1 MGHEE
6 EGPMVLVV
14 KEEGEEPW
22 NDPKGVSFFE
32 RWPTSELEAFVNFLV
47 MQTKG
52 FELEI
57 MAFFFKKKMDA
68 IKGTKAQGNLKRKK
82 KICFSKFKRERKDW
96 NAKKFRW
103 GEGRLLRL
111 LKGLI

>member
-1 MGHEE
+1 
-6 EGPMVLVV
+6 MVLVV
-14 KEEGEEPW
+14 KEEGEKPW

-32 RWPTSELEAFVNFLV
+32 RWPTSELEAFDNFLV
-47 MQTKG
+47 MPTKG

-57 MAFFFKKKMDA
+57 MAFFKKMDP
-68 IKGTKAQGNLKRKK
+68 IKGKKAQGNLKRKK
-82 KICFSKFKRERKDW
+82 KICFSKFKRERKYW

>member
-1 MGHEE
+1 
-6 EGPMVLVV
+6 MVLVV

-32 RWPTSELEAFVNFLV
+32 RWPTSELEAFDNFLV
-47 MQTKG
+47 MPAKG

-57 MAFFFKKKMDA
+57 MAFFKKMDA

-82 KICFSKFKRERKDW
+82 KICLSKFKRERKDW

-111 LKGLI
+111 LCTLKGLI